1 MSLFIGLD
9 LGGTNLKYALGT
21 GNGDL
26 LIRFSK
32 PSMAFAKQDKIFENM
47 FSAVDQL
54 IEVAASRGETVV
66 AIGIGSPG
74 CVDFETGQLLGST
87 PNFVDWTNAPIK
99 KRFEE
104 RFHVPTW
111 VDNDANMMAL
121 AESRKGAGRGYR
133 SVLCATLGT
142 GIGGGMVINGE
153 LYRGSHY
160 SAAEI
165 GHIVIEIDG
174 RPCNCGNRGCL
185 EAYAAAPA
193 IVDRYRKKLKRF
205 GVMFDIEGL
214 NTETIFLK
222 AQLNEDLAKETILE
236 TCDYLGTGLA
246 SVANV
251 IDPDLIILGGG
262 VAEAGNEFIQR
273 IEQAVKQNAIGAI
286 AEKIRVVK
294 AMLNVDAGIIGAI
307 LLAAENYAASH
318 SKPRKL

>member
-1 MSLFIGLD
+1 MSLFVGLD

-21 GNGDL
+21 GSGDL
-26 LIRFSK
+26 VVRFSK
-32 PSMAFAKQDKIFENM
+32 PSLAFARQDKIFENM
-47 FSAVDQL
+47 FSAVEQL
-54 IEVAASRGETVV
+54 MDEATRRNETVA

-74 CVDFETGQLLGST
+74 CVDFEAGQLLGST
-87 PNFVDWTNAPIK
+87 PNFEDWTNAPIK
-99 KRFEE
+99 RRFEE
-104 RFHVPTW
+104 RFRLPTW

-121 AESRKGAGRGYR
+121 AESRKGAGQGYR

-142 GIGGGMVINGE
+142 GIGGGMIINGE
-153 LYRGSHY
+153 VYRGSHY

-165 GHIVIEIDG
+165 GHIVIEING

-205 GVMFDIEGL
+205 GVMFEIQGL

-251 IDPDLIILGGG
+251 IDPDLIVLGGG

-273 IEQAVKQNAIGAI
+273 IEQSVKKNAIGAI
-286 AEKIRVVK
+286 AKKIRVVK
-294 AMLNVDAGIIGAI
+294 GNLNVDAGIIGAI
-307 LLAAENYAASH
+307 LLAEENYAASQ
-318 SKPRKL
+318 R